1 MVCESSLKV
10 EVKSLASGDPTLPP
24 LVLQV
29 TKMVGT
35 YMLWVGVSTNKHGN
49 GEQAILDG
57 SLCKDWACAM
67 PPSKTVSGPL
77 TPSWENKMF

>member
-1 MVCESSLKV
+1 MVCENSVKV
-10 EVKSLASGDPTLPP
+10 EVKSVASGDPTLPP

-35 YMLWVGVSTNKHGN
+35 YMLWVGVSTNKDGN

-57 SLCKDWACAM
+57 NLCKDWACAM
-67 PPSKTVSGPL
+67 PPSKNVSGSL
-77 TPSWENKMF
+77 THSF